1 MWQPE
6 FLCRPRRD
14 HILPPSAILQ
24 PQVSPLL
31 ALPPELRNR
40 IWHHLFLGPTNNIF
54 HICQEQ
60 LEPPILTT
68 CSKLRSEV
76 SGIFYSSTILRSND
90 PKLIICTL
98 SSLSSGLVE
107 CIPEIRY
114 DTSETCTEVT
124 SWRLAFR
131 RLPGLDED
139 LKLQTLRDM
148 LKAKGV
154 VLRDGVLTVKVR
166 IGNREVWTSEP
177 LQEALEGVKKGEVV
191 GRMMFV

>member
-98 SSLSSGLVE
+98 SSLSSDLVE
-107 CIPEIRY
+107 CISEIRY

-154 VLRDGVLTVKVR
+154 VLRDGVLKVKVR